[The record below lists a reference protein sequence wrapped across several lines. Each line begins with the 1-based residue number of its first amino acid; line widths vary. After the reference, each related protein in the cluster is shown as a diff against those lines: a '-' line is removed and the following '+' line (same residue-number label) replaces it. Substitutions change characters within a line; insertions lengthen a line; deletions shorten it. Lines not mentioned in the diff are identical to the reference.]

1 MLGINLKTGV
11 EATLV
16 RLNAHSQGRHLRN
29 LAFVWG
35 HNTAAISENT
45 RGVTV
50 YFPAIDEAKAVPQG
64 LLHRLVGYACHE
76 LGHHWFTNSK
86 DWEAVAGN
94 DQWLHSLIN
103 GLEDPRIEQ
112 AVIDS
117 GFAGNSRNLFEGLV
131 NHVVKGEVPTDFD
144 NIPFILAVEG
154 RRLNGYNIL
163 APQTY
168 QSTPWAKDLEWA
180 LTEAHKAQDTYT
192 ITRIALELAV
202 RLNRYDDE
210 GPEGNPGK
218 DGGNPGE
225 GKEGE
230 GQPGDDTT
238 EGQPGESGQPG
249 DGEGQDGEGQGQDGQ
264 PGDGEGQGG
273 QPGDGQG
280 QGEGRGEG
288 QEQGKGHGGVHQ
300 GRVNNDPTSWINEE
314 MADHQTKAQL
324 DGKVGHIVQPT
335 FHKFD

>member
-264 PGDGEGQGG
+264 PGDGEGEGQGG
-273 QPGDGQG
+273 QPGDDQG
-280 QGEGRGEG
+280 GEG